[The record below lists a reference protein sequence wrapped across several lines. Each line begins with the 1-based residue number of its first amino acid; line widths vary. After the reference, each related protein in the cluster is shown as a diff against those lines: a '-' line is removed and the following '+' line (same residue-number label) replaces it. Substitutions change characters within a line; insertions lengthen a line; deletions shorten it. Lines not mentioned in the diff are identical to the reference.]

1 MKKLLLATAIT
12 SAFTLAGC
20 GGGDEAPQSETVDF
34 QVNATRVVFDPSNG
48 ELPVPS
54 NILLSGSVDGTLNI
68 PVADPTD
75 NADPQVALNGLDG
88 WGTHSTLTFSFS
100 LPEDEN
106 GNTIAVDSASLE
118 AAGSVRVFETIMGGS
133 AVSPDCAAASPAAT
147 CAVAG
152 ELTHGVDFIVRATGP
167 DGVAVI
173 PLKPLK
179 AKTGYAAV
187 LTSNIQ
193 DELGREVRPSQTY
206 GLMKRDAD
214 TYPVSGDASAVGLQR
229 LINSHEAA
237 LDAFG
242 VNKEDILYV
251 SSFTTQSI
259 NDVFGAIK
267 GLMTQ
272 QFSAGAGPA
281 LMAQPTGM
289 TVGDALVAAGR
300 LQADPQDPAY
310 LAASSAVLYQ
320 GEVTLPY
327 YLPVPTAENQ
337 QAPLNGRWQA
347 MCDSPA
353 SILGAV
359 GAGALPA
366 EAIDPL
372 AFEDPSRL
380 LPPYNCYDFPGIDE
394 ERHLTK
400 YNPVPAATTNMDIP
414 AVVTVPDVNMAN
426 MVRAAQGL
434 DPLSE
439 PANGW
444 PVVIFQHGITGE
456 KTNAFG
462 IAGTLAV
469 MGFATVA
476 IDHPLHGDRG
486 FGPINATTGSPTAYM
501 NLGSLL
507 TARDNLRQSISDL
520 LGLRLSL
527 NAAQGAPLNG
537 QNVFFVGHSLGA
549 IAGTGFTAMA
559 NEPMSGQLAAA
570 SGLFKVNASSL
581 MAPGAS
587 VANFLLASNSFG
599 PVIKG
604 QLLYAANAD
613 FAAAVNA
620 AAQQAGIAPTS
631 PEFQGLL
638 VQVYTQFWSGLSAA
652 EQAQINGVFEQFAF
666 AAQSVI
672 DSADPINYAAQAVAN
687 DSPIHLIEVIG
698 NGDEFL
704 PDQVIPN
711 AVDGKPLAGTEPLI
725 TALELPTIT
734 QTTASTDGS
743 KISGAV
749 RFIEGSHGSIVDP
762 SASAAATMEMQLQ
775 AAGWFST
782 NATAIPVSN
791 PAVIQQ

>member
-1 MKKLLLATAIT
+1 MKKLLLVTAIA

-20 GGGDEAPQSETVDF
+20 GSGEEAPPSATTEF
-34 QVNATRVVFDPSNG
+34 QVNATRAVFDPSNG
-48 ELPVPS
+48 AIPVPS

-68 PVADPTD
+68 PVADPSD
-75 NADPQVALNGLDG
+75 NSNPQVALNGLDG

-100 LPEDEN
+100 LPLDEN
-106 GNTIAVDSASLE
+106 GNTIEVDAATLE
-118 AAGSVRVFETIMGGS
+118 AAGSVRLFETIMGGS

-167 DGVAVI
+167 AGVAVI
-173 PLKPLK
+173 PLRPLK
-179 AKTGYAAV
+179 AKTGYVAV
-187 LTSNIQ
+187 LTTNIQ
-193 DELGREVRPSQTY
+193 DTMGRDVKPSQTY

-214 TYPVSGDASAVGLQR
+214 TNPVSGDASAVGLQR
-229 LINSHEAA
+229 LINSHEDALVAA
-237 LDAFG
+237 G
-242 VNKEDILYV
+242 VDRSEIILT

-259 NDVFGAIK
+259 TDVFGAIK
-267 GLMTQ
+267 GLMAQ
-272 QFSAGAGPA
+272 QFSQGGGPA

-289 TVGDALVAAGR
+289 TVGDVLVASGR
-300 LQADPQDPAY
+300 LEANPQDPAY
-310 LAASSAVLYQ
+310 LAAASAQLYQ
-320 GEVTLPY
+320 GQVTLPY
-327 YLPVPTAENQ
+327 YSAVPTAENP
-337 QAPLNGRWQA
+337 QAPLNGRWRA

-359 GAGALPA
+359 QAGALPA
-366 EAIDPL
+366 GAIDPL
-372 AFEDPSRL
+372 AFEDPTRL

-400 YNPVPAATTNMDIP
+400 FNPVPATTAAVDVP
-414 AVVTVPDVNMAN
+414 AIVTVPDVDTAN

-434 DPLSE
+434 APISE

-462 IAGTLAV
+462 IAGTLSV
-469 MGFATVA
+469 MGFASVA

-486 FGPINATTGSPTAYM
+486 YGPINATTGSATAYM

-527 NAAQGAPLNG
+527 NAAMGAPLNG
-537 QNVFFVGHSLGA
+537 QDVFFIGHSLGA
-549 IAGTGFTAMA
+549 IAGTGFTALA
-559 NEPMSGQLAAA
+559 NEPMSGALAPA
-570 SGLFKVNASSL
+570 SGLFKVNATSL

-587 VANFLLASNSFG
+587 IANFLLASPSFG
-599 PVIKG
+599 PVVKS
-604 QLLYAANAD
+604 QLLYAANED
-613 FAAAVNA
+613 FAAAVNS
-620 AAQQAGIAPTS
+620 AAQQAGVAPTS
-631 PEFQGLL
+631 PQFQGLL
-638 VQVYTQFWSGLSAA
+638 IQVYQQFWASLSAA
-652 EQAQINGVFEQFAF
+652 EQAEVNSVFEQFAF
-666 AAQSVI
+666 AAQAVV
-672 DSADPINYAAQAVAN
+672 DSADPINYAAQVVAN
-687 DSPIHLIEVIG
+687 DSPIHLMEVVG
-698 NGDEFL
+698 NGADVL

-711 AVDGKPLAGTEPLI
+711 AVQGKPLAGTEPLI
-725 TALELPTIT
+725 SALQLPAIT

-743 KISGAV
+743 TVSGAV
-749 RFIEGSHGSIVDP
+749 RFIAGDHGSIVDP

-782 NATAIPVSN
+782 DATAIPVTN
-791 PAVIQQ
+791 TAVIKQ

>member
-20 GGGDEAPQSETVDF
+20 GSGDEAPQSETVDF

-48 ELPVPS
+48 EVPVPS
-54 NILLSGSVDGTLNI
+54 NILLSGSADGTLNI

-75 NADPQVALNGLDG
+75 NSDPQVALNGLDG

-100 LPEDEN
+100 LPFDEN
-106 GNTIAVDSASLE
+106 GERIAVDAATLE
-118 AAGSVRVFETIMGGS
+118 APGSIRVFETIMGGT
-133 AVSPDCAAASPAAT
+133 AVSAGCAAASPAAT
-147 CAVAG
+147 CAVAA

-187 LTSNIQ
+187 LTDNIQ
-193 DELGREVRPSQTY
+193 DELGRDVRPSQTY
-206 GLMKRDAD
+206 GLMKRDPD
-214 TYPVSGDASAVGLQR
+214 TDPVSGDASAVGLQR
-229 LINSHEAA
+229 LINSHEDA
-237 LDAFG
+237 LAAFG
-242 VNKEDILYV
+242 VAKEDIIYV

-267 GLMTQ
+267 GLMAQ
-272 QFSAGAGPA
+272 QFSQGGGPA
-281 LMAQPTGM
+281 LMAQPTEM

-300 LQADPQDPAY
+300 LQVNLQDPAY
-310 LAASSAVLYQ
+310 LAAASAQLYQ
-320 GEVTLPY
+320 GEVSLPY
-327 YLPVPTAENQ
+327 YLPVATAENP
-337 QAPLNGRWQA
+337 QAPLNGRWRA

-359 GAGALPA
+359 AAGALPA
-366 EAIDPL
+366 EAIDPV

-400 YNPVPAATTNMDIP
+400 YNPVPAATTSMDVP
-414 AVVTVPDVNMAN
+414 AVVTVPDVNTAN
-426 MVRAAQGL
+426 KVRAAQGL
-434 DPLSE
+434 SPLSE
-439 PANGW
+439 PADGW

-456 KTNAFG
+456 KTNLFG
-462 IAGTLAV
+462 IAGTLSV

-507 TARDNLRQSISDL
+507 TARDNLRQSTSDL

-537 QNVFFVGHSLGA
+537 QEVFFVGHSLGA
-549 IAGTGFTAMA
+549 IAGTSFTAMA
-559 NEPMSGQLAAA
+559 NEPMSGPLAPA
-570 SGLFKVNASSL
+570 SALYSVKASSL

-587 VANFLLASNSFG
+587 IANFLLASNAFG
-599 PVIKG
+599 PVIKA

-620 AAQQAGIAPTS
+620 AAQEAGIAPTS
-631 PEFQGLL
+631 PQFQNLL
-638 VQVYTQFWSGLSAA
+638 VQVYQQFWSGLSST
-652 EQAQINGVFEQFAF
+652 EQAQVNALFEQFAF
-666 AAQSVI
+666 AAQTVV
-672 DSADPINYAAQAVAN
+672 DSADPINYAEQAVEN
-687 DSPIHLIEVIG
+687 DSAFHVIEVVG
-698 NGDEFL
+698 NGAEFQ

-711 AVDGKPLAGTEPLI
+711 SVPGKPLAGTEPLI
-725 TALELPTIT
+725 TALELQSIT
-734 QTTASTDGS
+734 QTIVSVDGS
-743 KISGAV
+743 KVSGAV
-749 RFIEGSHGSIVDP
+749 RFIEGDHGSIVDP

-782 NATAIPVSN
+782 DATVIPVSN
-791 PAVIQQ
+791 TAVIKQ